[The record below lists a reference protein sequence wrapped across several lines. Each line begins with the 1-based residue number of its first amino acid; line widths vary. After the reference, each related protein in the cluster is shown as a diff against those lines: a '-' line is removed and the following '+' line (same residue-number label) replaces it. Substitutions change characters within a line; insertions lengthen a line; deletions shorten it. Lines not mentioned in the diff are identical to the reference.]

1 MKKLILLAAVALFC
15 GTSAMA
21 QTNEVDDAVFVVV
34 EKSPEFPGGDDSLY
48 AFIGRN
54 IKYPEAA
61 KKNKIEGRVFVTFVI
76 EKDGQVSSAKILR
89 DIGGGCGE
97 EALRVV
103 NSMPKWKPGTQRG
116 NPVRVQFNLP
126 IMFQLQK
133 QTSDSK

>member
-21 QTNEVDDAVFVVV
+21 QTDEVDDAIFVVV

>member
-1 MKKLILLAAVALFC
+1 
-15 GTSAMA
+15 MA
-21 QTNEVDDAVFVVV
+21 QTDEVDDAVFVVV

-48 AFIGRN
+48 TFIGRN

>member
-21 QTNEVDDAVFVVV
+21 QTDEVDDAVFVVV

-89 DIGGGCGE
+89 DIGSGCGE

-126 IMFQLQK
+126 IMFQLEK
-133 QTSDSK
+133 SKTESK

>member
-21 QTNEVDDAVFVVV
+21 QTDEVDDAVFVVV

-97 EALRVV
+97 EAIRVV
-103 NSMPKWKPGTQRG
+103 KNMPKWKPGTQRG

-126 IMFQLQK
+126 IMFQLEK
-133 QTSDSK
+133 STSESK